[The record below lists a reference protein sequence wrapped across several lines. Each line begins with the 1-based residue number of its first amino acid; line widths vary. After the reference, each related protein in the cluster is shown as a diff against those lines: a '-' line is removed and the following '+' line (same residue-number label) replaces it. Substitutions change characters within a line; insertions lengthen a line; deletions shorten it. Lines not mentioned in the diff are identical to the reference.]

1 MDKII
6 GANERIIVMTR
17 RERVIAALNFQKTD
31 FTPYHIS
38 FTGQMHEKMK
48 AYAGE
53 EFFGKIDNHLC
64 QMNLTKPQK
73 NVGPELDMDEYG
85 VVWNKSGADKD
96 IGVIDNILLEDTD
109 DLAGFE
115 LPPVDEAFIR
125 GQMEYLNA
133 AAGDRFRIA
142 GIGFSLFER
151 AWTLRGME
159 NLLCDM
165 MAEPEFVHELLE
177 KIVKRNLEIIDI
189 ALEYDFDGFYFG
201 DDWGQQNGLIMG
213 PKCWRT
219 FIKPY
224 LARMYGKVR
233 GAGKYV
239 LQHSCG
245 DIREIMDDLYE
256 IGLNVY
262 NTFQPEIYGYDY
274 AKKIYGKITIWGG
287 ISTQRDL
294 PVKSPEEIRQVTRE
308 LLSAFPHGGLIAA
321 PTHDIPADA
330 LCENVEAMLEVLESQ
345 KTAKNTVS

>member
-1 MDKII
+1 
-6 GANERIIVMTR
+6 MTR
-17 RERVIAALNFQKTD
+17 RERVIDALNFKKTD
-31 FTPYHIS
+31 FIPYQVN
-38 FTGQMHEKMK
+38 FTGQMREKMR
-48 AYAGE
+48 AYAGDD
-53 EFFGKIDNHLC
+53 FFGKIGNHLC
-64 QMNLTKPQK
+64 QTDLTKPQK

-96 IGVIDNILLEDTD
+96 IGVIDSILLEDTD
-109 DLAGFE
+109 DLDGFE
-115 LPPVDEAFIR
+115 LPPVDEDFIR
-125 GQMEYLNA
+125 SQMETLNRIA
-133 AAGDRFRIA
+133 EDRFRIA

-165 MAEPEFVHELLE
+165 MAEPEFVHALLE
-177 KIVKRNLEIIDI
+177 KITERNLRVIEI

-201 DDWGQQNGLIMG
+201 DDWGQQRGLIMG
-213 PKCWRT
+213 PVCWRE
-219 FIKPY
+219 FVKPC

-233 GAGKYV
+233 AAGKYV

-256 IGLNVY
+256 IGLNAY

-274 AKKIYGKITIWGG
+274 AEKIYGKIAIWGG

-308 LLSAFPHGGLIAA
+308 LLAAFPNGGLIAA
-321 PTHDIPADA
+321 PTHDIPGDA
-330 LCENVEAMLEVLESQ
+330 LCENVIAMLETLEES
-345 KTAKNTVS
+345 KIALIATE